1 MVMGSVSFTEM
12 IVLLAVIVLLFGSK
26 RIPELAKGLGG
37 SIRNFRGALHDDENE
52 KPNEARK

>member
-1 MVMGSVSFTEM
+1 MGSVSLTEM

-37 SIRNFRGALHDDENE
+37 SIRNFRGALHGDESD
-52 KPNEARK
+52 KANEARK

>member
-1 MVMGSVSFTEM
+1 MGSVSLTEM

-37 SIRNFRGALHDDENE
+37 SIRSFRGALHGGEND
-52 KPNEARK
+52 KANEGRK